1 MNEENAIQTISESS
15 QLTGLQVLAQVNLIQ
30 QVLGSVMKEDE
41 HFGVIPGTTKPTLYK
56 AGAEKLCLTFRLSP
70 TYKVERIEHGNGHR
84 EYIVTA
90 QLTHIPTGNVWGEG
104 VGSCSTLEKKYRYRA
119 DYENT
124 GRQVPKE
131 YWKNGRDASL
141 LGGKGFVPK
150 KDENGIW
157 MIFASSGQTE
167 NPDLAEQYNTVLKM
181 AKKRAL
187 TDATLSACAA
197 SDIFTQD
204 LDDNFDEY
212 NRPPAKPA
220 QTAQEKFEQERGIT
234 PQHGETPDILPD
246 PPKPTET
253 PEAKAKRELG
263 EQRAAFMNRM
273 PEDIQNY
280 FRAFKGTGKKIGDWF
295 KIVADNMEDVEQIR
309 GYIKDHPLTVS
320 MKDVAESIMKGDEGM
335 P

>member
-104 VGSCSTLEKKYRYRA
+104 VGSCSTLEKKYRYRN
-119 DYENT
+119 DYEPT
-124 GRQVPKE
+124 GKQVPKA
-131 YWKNGRDASL
+131 YWTNRDASL
-141 LGGKGFVPK
+141 LGGKGFTAK

-212 NRPPAKPA
+212 NKPS
-220 QTAQEKFEQERGIT
+220 TAPTKKDEDQARFEASRGIT
-234 PQHGETPDILPD
+234 PQEES
-246 PPKPTET
+246 KPTET

-280 FRAFKGTGKKIGDWF
+280 FRAFKGTGKKIGEWF
-295 KIVADNMEDVEQIR
+295 QIVADNQEDVEQIR
-309 GYIKDHPLTVS
+309 GYMKDHPLN
-320 MKDVAESIMKGDEGM
+320 VAAPSVEMPKQGEEGL
-335 P
+335 PQ

>member
-1 MNEENAIQTISESS
+1 MSETAIQAISESS

-104 VGSCSTLEKKYRYRA
+104 VGSCSTLEKKYRYRN
-119 DYENT
+119 DYEPT
-124 GRQVPKE
+124 GKQVPKA
-131 YWKNGRDASL
+131 YWTNRDASL
-141 LGGKGFVPK
+141 LGGKGFIAK

-212 NRPPAKPA
+212 NRPPAKPV
-220 QTAQEKFEQERGIT
+220 QTDQEKFEKARGIT
-234 PQHGETPDILPD
+234 PKPETEPAPEMQTAQ
-246 PPKPTET
+246 PPTET

-263 EQRAAFMNRM
+263 EKRAAFMNRM
-273 PEDIQNY
+273 PDDIQNY
-280 FRAFKGTGKKIGDWF
+280 FRAFKGVGKKIGEWF
-295 KIVADNMEDVEQIR
+295 QIVADNQEDVEQIR
-309 GYIKDHPLTVS
+309 GYMKDHPLTVS
-320 MKDVAESIMKGDEGM
+320 MKEIAESIMGGGENI